1 MESERRRQVEQFY
14 LSALQREP
22 AERAAFLAE
31 ACEGD
36 EKLRVEIESLLAEQ
50 DPSTVLSHSLP
61 DSRGCFRRE

>member
-22 AERAAFLAE
+22 TQRAAFLAE

-50 DPSTVLSHSLP
+50 DPSTVL
-61 DSRGCFRRE
+61 CQ